1 MGGDGGAEEGTS
13 RVVPVGEPDSL
24 ERVGVEE
31 GGLSNENRSPLD
43 PETVA
48 IKRVIALEG
57 DVVKTRKPY
66 PMEIVTV
73 PEGQL
78 WVEGDEGFHSIDSN
92 CYGPVITSPFR
103 SCCGA
108 ALMSE

>member
-1 MGGDGGAEEGTS
+1 MEKG
-13 RVVPVGEPDSL
+13 
-24 ERVGVEE
+24 

-66 PMEIVTV
+66 PIEIVTV
-73 PEGQL
+73 PEGQV

-92 CYGPVITSPFR
+92 CYGPVITGPFR

-108 ALMSE
+108 ALTSE